1 MPQDR
6 SAGDVYRSYNE
17 VENAHDH
24 VAMTRLLAEDIE
36 IVVNGKPAI
45 SSAKGDRLA
54 MSALF
59 DAYPDYRREVLAV
72 VEAGDTAAV
81 RWRMLGTPAGTYQ
94 DRLDSLDLEG
104 CSVVEVAEGRIR
116 RAWLYS
122 APGPIEAIL
131 ELAKDQAEDGE
142 PG

>member
-1 MPQDR
+1 MSQDR
-6 SAGDVYRSYNE
+6 DAGSVYRSYNE
-17 VENAHDH
+17 AENAHDH
-24 VAMTRLLAEDIE
+24 EAMTRLLAEDIE

-59 DAYPDYRREVLAV
+59 DAYPDYRREILAT
-72 VEAGDTAAV
+72 VEAGDTAAI
-81 RWRMLGTPAGTYQ
+81 RWRMLGTPAGRFH

-104 CSVVEVAEGRIR
+104 CSVIEVAEGRIR

-122 APGPIEAIL
+122 APGPIRAIL
-131 ELAKDQAEDGE
+131 ELAKSQAEGGDSG
-142 PG
+142 